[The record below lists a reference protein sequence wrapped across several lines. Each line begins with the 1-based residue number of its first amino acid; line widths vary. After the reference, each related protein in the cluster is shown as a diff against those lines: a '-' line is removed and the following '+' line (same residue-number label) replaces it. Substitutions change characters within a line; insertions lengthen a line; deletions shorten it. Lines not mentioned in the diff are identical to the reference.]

1 MPAYHLPSETERTG
15 VRMSGQDLTL
25 AFLVDQ
31 SPAEVFAAINNV
43 RGWWSEEVEGRTDAL
58 GAVFK
63 YHYKD
68 VHRSTQ
74 MVTGFVPGQRV
85 VWRVI
90 ESFIG
95 FVKDK
100 AEWDGTDIVFD
111 IARRNGQTE
120 LRFTHVGLVPG
131 VECYDGCAGAWG
143 FYVTESLRSLITTGR
158 STPNHA
164 GRI

>member
-1 MPAYHLPSETERTG
+1 
-15 VRMSGQDLTL
+15 MSGQDLTL

-58 GAVFK
+58 GAEFT
-63 YHYKD
+63 YRYKD
-68 VHRSTQ
+68 IHRSTQ
-74 MVTGFVPGQRV
+74 RITELVPGQSV
-85 VWRVI
+85 VWRVVK
-90 ESFIG
+90 SYIG

-100 AEWDGTDIVFD
+100 AEWDGTEVVFA
-111 IARRNGQTE
+111 IARRDGQTE
-120 LRFTHVGLVPG
+120 VRFTHVGLAPG

-158 STPNHA
+158 GTPNHA